1 VLVVVHGDYGGPLV
15 AAAEAIVGPL
25 DVGITSVCPEGDPE
39 DVRRRI
45 VLGIRR
51 HDRGRGVLLLTDL
64 CGSTP
69 ANICQLVLAEREDC
83 EMLTGL
89 NLPMLLK
96 LSTCDR
102 TRDARALAKEL
113 EVSSRRSITVGTA
126 MGQANGGGARGD

>member
-1 VLVVVHGDYGGPLV
+1 MLVVVHGDYGGPLV

-25 DVGITSVCPEGDPE
+25 DVGITTVCPEGDPE

-45 VLGIRR
+45 TLGIRR

-69 ANICQLVLAEREDC
+69 ANVCQLVVADREDC

-102 TRDARALAKEL
+102 TLDARTLAQEL
-113 EVSSRRSITVGTA
+113 ETSSRRSIMVGTGL
-126 MGQANGGGARGD
+126 GQGSGGGPRGD